1 MRGGC
6 RTSITFRQSPASL
19 RATGSREC
27 APDDRL
33 REAIHGHEERMDCF
47 VADAPLRK
55 RFAFVAGNDGGPC
68 ESYGISYTTILSAM
82 PRSAASFW
90 IGLIASRLRMVA
102 TAGESM
108 IGPVM
113 WISCEVDKLC
123 TRAAI
128 LTV

>member
-1 MRGGC
+1 MRGDC

-47 VADAPLRK
+47 VAGAPR
-55 RFAFVAGNDGGPC
+55 NDGGPC
-68 ESYGISYTTILSAM
+68 EPYGISYTTILSAM